1 MSEFINSLSNKTWFV
16 TIVSFLIA
24 NLGTILSMGIVI
36 IRNKLKNDSMKRAF
50 DEALAKAN
58 IDATAT
64 FNDQFEAVKREIS
77 AIMNEQLEIVQ
88 RKLKID
94 SDERKEAVAAK
105 SIEVKDLIDSI
116 TKQTMATLQDLDSNK
131 VGDAEWKISAHGHKR
146 N

>member
-88 RKLKID
+88 KKLKID
-94 SDERKEAVAAK
+94 SDERKEVVTAK

-146 N
+146 S

>member
-88 RKLKID
+88 KKLKID
-94 SDERKEAVAAK
+94 SDERKEVVAAK

-146 N
+146 S

>member
-24 NLGTILSMGIVI
+24 NLGTILSMGILI

-131 VGDAEWKISAHGHKR
+131 VGDAE
-146 N
+146 

>member
-131 VGDAEWKISAHGHKR
+131 VGDAEWKISVHGHKR
-146 N
+146 S

>member
-1 MSEFINSLSNKTWFV
+1 MSDFINSLSNKTWFV

-77 AIMNEQLEIVQ
+77 AIMNEQLETVQ

-146 N
+146 S